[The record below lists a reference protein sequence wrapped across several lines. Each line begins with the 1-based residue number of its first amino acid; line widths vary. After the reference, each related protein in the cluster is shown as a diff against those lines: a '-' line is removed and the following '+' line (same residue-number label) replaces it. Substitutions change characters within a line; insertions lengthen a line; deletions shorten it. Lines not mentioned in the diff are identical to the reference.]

1 MNMEYSVSFTQ
12 NGKNKTVNVCNL
24 MGALV
29 ALIESARLGMT
40 IEHVTIHGVKNK

>member
-1 MNMEYSVSFTQ
+1 MNYSVSFTQ

-29 ALIESARLGMT
+29 ALNESIRLGMT
-40 IEHVTIHGVKNK
+40 IENVTIHGIKNK